1 MLLLWLLNLAQ
12 VRQPK
17 FFTRDYEV
25 LKKNI
30 KKSLEVSQ
38 TRPRLAFSCCIL
50 LFMLQCMEKLKDF
63 ATLSKIK
70 NPNSKVSVE
79 SRNEPALITNLN
91 QRN

>member
-25 LKKNI
+25 LKKK

-70 NPNSKVSVE
+70 NPNCKVSAE